1 MICLGFQNVSNCH
14 GWNVKLEN
22 PLTHKRQDDV
32 FRANFCMDFT
42 PYLTL

>member
-1 MICLGFQNVSNCH
+1 MICLGFQKVSNCH
-14 GWNVKLEN
+14 ERNVKLEN
-22 PLTHKRQDDV
+22 PLTHKPQDDV